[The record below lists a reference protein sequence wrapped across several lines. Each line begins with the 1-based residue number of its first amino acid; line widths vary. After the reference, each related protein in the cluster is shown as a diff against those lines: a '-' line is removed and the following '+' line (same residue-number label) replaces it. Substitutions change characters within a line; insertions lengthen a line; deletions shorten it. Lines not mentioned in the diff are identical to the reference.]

1 MVQEER
7 DEARLASARLQ
18 EELNAAREETRLA
31 GVTADAEREKA
42 EAAAAAA
49 READDA
55 ADNAATKFA
64 AMQHRVAQ
72 LSGKIGGMSRAA
84 RSATDVAEM
93 EVTGPASR
101 RLQRKAGYRAAEKVT
116 ALLGKNPEPAV
127 VAKALTDA
135 GILHALVTETP
146 AGQDILFA
154 EKMQLATALSEV
166 WDADLAA
173 ECAVELGLTDWQLNE
188 LRFKLIYV
196 WDAERERWIKRV
208 WFQHAGTGKTVYFP
222 EPIVSKHRWKPIF
235 TALCEKHRVELV
247 GNGSVAQR
255 SFSDG
260 LALLLTRT
268 DSLLPAPDSSGRTR
282 VMASVGWDA
291 IKHAGRHLVH
301 GGVKLASF
309 KEAVSTQSEL
319 NFVTTNIWRDNDDHA
334 GLRGPRAGGGMC
346 RRAQRGQARRH
357 LREGHHHAR
366 ADARRAADRWGA

>member
-1 MVQEER
+1 MTQ
-7 DEARLASARLQ
+7 
-18 EELNAAREETRLA
+18 
-31 GVTADAEREKA
+31 
-42 EAAAAAA
+42 
-49 READDA
+49 
-55 ADNAATKFA
+55 
-64 AMQHRVAQ
+64 
-72 LSGKIGGMSRAA
+72 
-84 RSATDVAEM
+84 TDPPV
-93 EVTGPASR
+93 
-101 RLQRKAGYRAAEKVT
+101 AAEKSV
-116 ALLGKNPEPAV
+116 
-127 VAKALTDA
+127 
-135 GILHALVTETP
+135 
-146 AGQDILFA
+146 A
-154 EKMQLATALSEV
+154 EKMQLATHLSEV

-196 WDAERERWIKRV
+196 WDAERERWVKRE
-208 WFQHAGTGKTVYFP
+208 WFRHAGTGKTVYFP

-334 GLRGPRAGGGMC
+334 GLVRGLGGGGPTGSTRSSATASSRRAPPRTC
-346 RRAQRGQARRH
+346 RRPARCRSVGGVTASATS
-357 LREGHHHAR
+357 LPPPTRKPRCR
-366 ADARRAADRWGA
+366 ATRTTLTSRPPSTSPRCAPSAAA